1 MTSLQIGTNVNSR
14 RVTRWSTAVIQGGGP
29 ECQSAPFVHNV
40 GNLHTVNDKHPLGST
55 ADHLVS
61 ECTAMPGRKADPE
74 VLATL
79 TGDVAKR
86 PAARLGMYDRTYNQ
100 PAQRVRPTS
109 YCDHYCVRHLAEQGA
124 APAAAPKGG
133 PSPVPL
139 ALSGLTA
146 AELERV
152 ARFGVLPTGG
162 DKPSI
167 LKPVTRDGPAWI
179 AKDE

>member
-1 MTSLQIGTNVNSR
+1 MTSLSIGTNVNSR
-14 RVTRWSTAVIQGGGP
+14 RVTRWSTAVVQQAGP
-29 ECQSAPFVHNV
+29 DCQTAPYERRT

-61 ECTAMPGRKADPE
+61 ECTVMPGREADPE

-79 TGDVAKR
+79 SGDIAKR
-86 PAARLGMYDRTYNQ
+86 PKARLGMMDRTYAQ
-100 PAQRVRPTS
+100 PAQTLRPTS
-109 YCDHYCVRHLAEQGA
+109 YCDHYCARHLAEQGV
-124 APAAAPKGG
+124 APAAAPKPE

-167 LKPVTRDGPAWI
+167 LKPVARDGPAWI
-179 AKDE
+179 PKD